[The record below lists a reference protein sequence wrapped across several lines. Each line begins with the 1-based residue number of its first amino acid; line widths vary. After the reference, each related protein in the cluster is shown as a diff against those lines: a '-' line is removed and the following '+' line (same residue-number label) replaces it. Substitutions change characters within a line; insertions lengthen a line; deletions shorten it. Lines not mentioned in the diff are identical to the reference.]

1 MSFRKSFIMGVL
13 CAAAVIGTPAI
24 GRSQPMEK
32 INFMEVIHSLFY
44 APLYAAKGLGYFQA
58 EGIDFDLVAAQGSDK
73 ATAALLSGTADIVLA
88 GPETP
93 VYIETGLSPDK
104 IRIFAGLTA
113 TDGSFLVGRSKQDG
127 FSWKDLKGKTIL
139 GWRKGSAPAIFLDK
153 VLKDNGLDPDK
164 DVSIITNVAIPA
176 RMGAFMSGTGDYATF
191 FEPDVTKIELAG
203 KGVSL
208 ANIGK
213 AAGQIDYTVFTA
225 KEGTIKA
232 KPKIIQGFTNAI
244 AKAETWMQTVSA
256 DEAATVLAPFFPGV
270 SAIELARSI
279 TRQREAGVW
288 KTSPLVTAEAMSALQ
303 DLLIASSVLDA
314 GKKVAYEKL
323 VDPSFA
329 KAVKASVSQGAA
341 K

>member
-1 MSFRKSFIMGVL
+1 MRFRKGLIVGAV
-13 CAAAVIGTPAI
+13 CAATVFVAPAA
-24 GRSQPMEK
+24 GRSQPVEK

-73 ATAALLSGTADIVLA
+73 ATAALLSGAADIVLA
-88 GPETP
+88 GPETA

-153 VLKDNGLDPDK
+153 VLKDHGLDPDK
-164 DVSIITNVAIPA
+164 DVTIITNVAIPA

-208 ANIGK
+208 ANVGK

-225 KEGTIKA
+225 KENYIKS
-232 KPKIIQGFTNAI
+232 KPKVVQGFTNAI
-244 AKAETWMQTVSA
+244 AKAETWLQTVSA

-270 SAIELARSI
+270 PTVELAKSI
-279 TRQREAGVW
+279 TRQRDAGVW
-288 KTSPLVTAEAMSALQ
+288 KTSPLVTAEATNALQ
-303 DLLIASSVLDA
+303 DLLIASGVLEA
-314 GKKVAYEKL
+314 GKKVAYDKI

-329 KAVKASVSQGAA
+329 RAIKAETRGAA